1 MITAR
6 RLPFDPLLAA
16 MAAGLALAVGAMAYP
31 AFRGNPWSAPG
42 MILILTA
49 GLIALVGLFGF
60 RRAEAG
66 RPASDVAVDRA
77 REMTRLLRRILEL
90 PLPVIGAIDGNVR
103 AGGLGIVG
111 AHQRQRDALELRL
124 AAAHAV
130 RQPQLGAPDAQA
142 GVHHLVGGR

>member
-66 RPASDVAVDRA
+66 RPASDVAVDLLDGEGFWLATLGQR
-77 REMTRLLRRILEL
+77 RPNVPMPRRLW
-90 PLPVIGAIDGNVR
+90 PLPAW
-103 AGGLGIVG
+103 
-111 AHQRQRDALELRL
+111 
-124 AAAHAV
+124 
-130 RQPQLGAPDAQA
+130 
-142 GVHHLVGGR
+142 GRRRHPKPMKLTD